1 MGLKGATLSGFVES
15 RQQVATA
22 SGYSTNILIRCQTI
36 TSTTTITRYSGR
48 LLKLLMQILHQQLQH
63 PHSWPTPRS
72 AKHLSS
78 SSLEELRIGFRR
90 SQFSSVP
97 AIQRWGSQLT
107 RENSKTASSNSRLIS
122 EMEVT
127 YFSIF
132 MHFVFFWHTIFWQF
146 STGGEVV
153 NPSQN
158 SSSLAGEMFIAF
170 FVKDGLRMG
179 WSINAQNT
187 LSATINAGSSG
198 RCASRMW
205 CYTTHLKMKTVRP
218 LKSYRDPK
226 GKDRLPTIIF
236 QGLC

>member
-1 MGLKGATLSGFVES
+1 MCFDIMGLKGATLSGFVES

-97 AIQRWGSQLT
+97 AIQDGAANLLGRIPKQLL
-107 RENSKTASSNSRLIS
+107 LI
-122 EMEVT
+122 
-127 YFSIF
+127 
-132 MHFVFFWHTIFWQF
+132 
-146 STGGEVV
+146 
-153 NPSQN
+153 P
-158 SSSLAGEMFIAF
+158 
-170 FVKDGLRMG
+170 
-179 WSINAQNT
+179 
-187 LSATINAGSSG
+187 GSSQK
-198 RCASRMW
+198 W
-205 CYTTHLKMKTVRP
+205 
-218 LKSYRDPK
+218 KS
-226 GKDRLPTIIF
+226 LIF
-236 QGLC
+236 LYLCILSFFGTRFSGSFPRGEKSSIHRRTAPAWLAKCS